1 MAPDEVRPAV
11 GFLTG
16 LPRQGRIGV
25 GWATLGGVDVT
36 AADEPTVEIAE
47 VDAVIDEL
55 AVATGPGSV
64 GQKRDLLAAL
74 YGRMTEDERGFFVR
88 LLGGELRQG
97 ALVGVMADAVAKAA
111 GVPATAVRRAH
122 MLGGR
127 LDDTAVVALT
137 GGAEAL
143 AAIGLE
149 VGRAV
154 QPMLA
159 STAPDVPTAVE
170 ALGTSSVE
178 WKLDGLR
185 IQVHRSGDR
194 VAVFTRNL
202 NVITDRVP
210 EIVRV
215 AAALPVD
222 RVVLDGEAIAMAE
235 DGRPR
240 LFQETVAWRDRQ
252 VVSEAPAAI
261 DDPALAASPDGT
273 APERGRGRRRPG
285 PGRPRRRPR
294 RPASVLLRLP
304 PPRRPRPRRRAP
316 VRAPPGA
323 RRSEWPVADPR
334 RGDRRPGGRAGRPR
348 RLARRRARRG
358 GREGDRF
365 APIRPARRGKTWQK
379 VKPVHT
385 LDLVV
390 LAVEWVTGAGRVG
403 CPTSTSAPAYPDGDG
418 FVMVGKTF
426 KGLTDELLR
435 WQTERFQQLE
445 ERTEGHI
452 VWVRPEQVVEIALDG
467 VQSSTRYPGKVALRF
482 ARLPPLPPRQDPR
495 RRRHD
500 HHGPDDAVRI
510 MTHPIG
516 ISGKA
521 DAVPV
526 VAPCD

>member
-1 MAPDEVRPAV
+1 MLFGDVVATSAAVTATSARSAKTAALADLLGRLAPDEVRPAV

-36 AADEPTVEIAE
+36 AADEPSVEIAE
-47 VDAVIDEL
+47 VDAVIDDL

-64 GQKRDLLAAL
+64 GQKRDLLTAL
-74 YGRMTEDERGFFVR
+74 YGRMTEDERWFFVR

-97 ALVGVMADAVAKAA
+97 ALVGVMVDAVAKAA

-127 LDDTAVVALT
+127 LDDTAVVALA

-143 AAIGLE
+143 AAIGLQ

-159 STAPDVPTAVE
+159 STAPDVATAVE

-215 AAALPVD
+215 AAELPVD

-235 DGRPR
+235 RRPTPPVPGDRGVAGPAGRERGSRGGRRSGPR
-240 LFQETVAWRDRQ
+240 
-252 VVSEAPAAI
+252 
-261 DDPALAASPDGT
+261 PDGGWSGR
-273 APERGRGRRRPG
+273 PERGRGRRRPG

-294 RPASVLLRLP
+294 GPASVLLRLP
-304 PPRRPRPRRRAP
+304 PPRRPRPRRRTP
-316 VRAPPGA
+316 HRTPPSA
-323 RRSEWPVADPR
+323 RRGERPVADPR
-334 RGDRRPGGRAGRPR
+334 
-348 RLARRRARRG
+348 
-358 GREGDRF
+358 
-365 APIRPARRGKTWQK
+365 
-379 VKPVHT
+379 
-385 LDLVV
+385 
-390 LAVEWVTGAGRVG
+390 
-403 CPTSTSAPAYPDGDG
+403 
-418 FVMVGKTF
+418 
-426 KGLTDELLR
+426 
-435 WQTERFQQLE
+435 
-445 ERTEGHI
+445 
-452 VWVRPEQVVEIALDG
+452 
-467 VQSSTRYPGKVALRF
+467 
-482 ARLPPLPPRQDPR
+482 
-495 RRRHD
+495 
-500 HHGPDDAVRI
+500 
-510 MTHPIG
+510 
-516 ISGKA
+516 
-521 DAVPV
+521 
-526 VAPCD
+526 